1 MKINGGKRLTKYY
14 CSLSYVLI
22 NTADLII
29 CVTYTRR
36 LKVFVW
42 YLCLTASIIIIY
54 STQNLSYFSFLFPL
68 LYMTKLEQKK
78 FGSIVQILKQ
88 MKSDVVVRDLSSAA
102 SVSMG
107 SFIFSRTSSAEQEYS
122 FSKSKVRCTGKVKND
137 GAWSPDGWVT
147 VTC

>member
-1 MKINGGKRLTKYY
+1 M
-14 CSLSYVLI
+14 
-22 NTADLII
+22 
-29 CVTYTRR
+29 
-36 LKVFVW
+36 W

-102 SVSMG
+102 SVSMWL
-107 SFIFSRTSSAEQEYS
+107 FIFRRASRAEQEHS
-122 FSKSKVRCTGKVKND
+122 F
-137 GAWSPDGWVT
+137 
-147 VTC
+147 